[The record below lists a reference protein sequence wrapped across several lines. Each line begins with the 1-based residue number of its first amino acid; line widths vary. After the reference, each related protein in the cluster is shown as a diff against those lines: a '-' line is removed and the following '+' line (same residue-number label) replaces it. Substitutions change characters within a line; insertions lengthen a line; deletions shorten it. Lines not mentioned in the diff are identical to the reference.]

1 MTAEMIACA
10 STAKK
15 AACRLTKIQS
25 PSGASSCFPVKMLR
39 KAAEKNSAA
48 FRRFG
53 IANSAKKYPRSGTPR
68 LFQNPRK
75 WYCRCIEP
83 SLAATK
89 LTQRIE
95 QAQAHN
101 QMAWVRVE

>member
-1 MTAEMIACA
+1 MTADMIDCA

-15 AACRLTKIQS
+15 AAWRLTKIQS
-25 PSGASSCFPVKMLR
+25 PIGASGCFPTKMLS
-39 KAAEKNSAA
+39 KDADKNSSA

-53 IANSAKKYPRSGTPR
+53 IANSAKKYPRSGTPK

-75 WYCRCIEP
+75 WFCRCIEP

-89 LTQRIE
+89 LTQKIE
-95 QAQAHN
+95 HPHAHSHI
-101 QMAWVRVE
+101 AWVRVE